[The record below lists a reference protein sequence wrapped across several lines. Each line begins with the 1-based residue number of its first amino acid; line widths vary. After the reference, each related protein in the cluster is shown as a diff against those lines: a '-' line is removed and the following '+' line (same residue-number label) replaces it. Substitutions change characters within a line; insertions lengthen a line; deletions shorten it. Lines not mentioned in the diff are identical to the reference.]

1 LKKDKSNTKSWYWND
16 FMSTAKTKISRKS
29 PLSEVETYSPKTSR
43 GRRLLALRQK
53 IIAAGIPLLGPEEI
67 EEEVRERRGEDE

>member
-1 LKKDKSNTKSWYWND
+1 
-16 FMSTAKTKISRKS
+16 MSVSKPKVARRSSSCEAESFS
-29 PLSEVETYSPKTSR
+29 PQTPR

-53 IIAAGIPLLGPEEI
+53 IIAAGIPLLTPEEI

>member
-1 LKKDKSNTKSWYWND
+1 MSLSKS
-16 FMSTAKTKISRKS
+16 KIARRSSSCGTESFS
-29 PLSEVETYSPKTSR
+29 PQTPR

-53 IIAAGIPLLGPEEI
+53 IIAAGIPLLAPEEI

>member
-1 LKKDKSNTKSWYWND
+1 
-16 FMSTAKTKISRKS
+16 MSVSK
-29 PLSEVETYSPKTSR
+29 PKAIRRSSGHEAESFLPQTSR

-67 EEEVRERRGEDE
+67 EQEIRETS

>member
-1 LKKDKSNTKSWYWND
+1 
-16 FMSTAKTKISRKS
+16 MSISKAKVARRSSSSDAESFS
-29 PLSEVETYSPKTSR
+29 PQTPR

-53 IIAAGIPLLGPEEI
+53 VIAASIPLLTPKEI